1 MLNLDEYVR
10 KQQDKI
16 SPMQHEEIDK
26 MKLSAQIKKNNLLH
40 SLDDLNLQMK
50 ELEKER
56 ESVKSDRLKL
66 LMTERKIAVLKNEMA
81 KKKEGLFFEEM
92 QIDVDLENKINE
104 FLGREK
110 ITAKAER
117 QFLVEVKLYEKS
129 NY

>member
-1 MLNLDEYVR
+1 
-10 KQQDKI
+10 
-16 SPMQHEEIDK
+16 
-26 MKLSAQIKKNNLLH
+26 MKLIAQVKKNNLLH

-81 KKKEGLFFEEM
+81 KKKEGLFLEEM
-92 QIDVDLENKINE
+92 KIDVDLENKINE

-110 ITAKAER
+110 ITAIAER
-117 QFLVEVKLYEKS
+117 QFLVEIR
-129 NY
+129 